1 MSLGM
6 ITTVH
11 NSLPS
16 CATACATQLIDIL
29 TTKYINHGDVKPS
42 SLLVTSEEVQY
53 AARYCLGH
61 VAECIVVNDKMATRV
76 LNILLQLTTQCHP
89 LKRNLNAA
97 VDLIH
102 FSSGYAA
109 AHFSSVLATWATKS
123 AAIEVLS
130 VHGTSE
136 LLSFCNGTS
145 GTLSDSACLGIMM
158 GWASKFDQNDMKGVT
173 DFARQQLDP
182 YAGGGNASVNLG
194 LLLGAPWICSYG
206 ACDDSGVLDSG
217 MVDSLAQAAAM
228 AHTDVSCKRDTNQG
242 KAN

>member
-1 MSLGM
+1 
-6 ITTVH
+6 
-11 NSLPS
+11 
-16 CATACATQLIDIL
+16 LIDIL
-29 TTKYINHGDVKPS
+29 TTKYIIHGEVKPS
-42 SLLVTSEEVQY
+42 SLLVSSEEVQY
-53 AARYCLGH
+53 AARFCLGH

-76 LNILLQLTTQCHP
+76 LNILLQLATQCRP

-136 LLSFCNGTS
+136 LLSYCNGS
-145 GTLSDSACLGIMM
+145 SDSLSDSACLGIMM
-158 GWASKFDQNDMKGVT
+158 GWASKFDQNDMKGVA
-173 DFARQQLDP
+173 DFARQRLDS
-182 YAGGGNASVNLG
+182 YAAAAAGGGGDTTVNLG

-206 ACDDSGVLDSG
+206 AYDDNGGLDSA
-217 MVDSLAQAAAM
+217 MVDALAQAAAM
-228 AHTDVSCKRDTNQG
+228 AHTDVSSKR
-242 KAN
+242 